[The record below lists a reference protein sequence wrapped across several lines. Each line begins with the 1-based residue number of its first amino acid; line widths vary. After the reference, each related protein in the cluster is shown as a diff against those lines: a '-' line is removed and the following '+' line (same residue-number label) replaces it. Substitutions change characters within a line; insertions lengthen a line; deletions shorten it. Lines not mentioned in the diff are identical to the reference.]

1 MPSVMTKS
9 FQLAVAP
16 MLPVGPPC
24 ISGFEGRLPGE
35 SVPHFEPEKNPF
47 VDELTKLY
55 NLPRAAVLGE
65 AETLYPEYRKKIRET
80 YVAPPPCKQNCG
92 APPAR

>member
-1 MPSVMTKS
+1 
-9 FQLAVAP
+9 

-24 ISGFEGRLPGE
+24 ISGFEGRTPGE
-35 SVPHFEPEKNPF
+35 SVPHFTPEKNPF

-65 AETLYPEYRKKIRET
+65 AETLYPEYRKKIRDA
-80 YVAPPPCKQNCG
+80 YAVPPPCKQTCG